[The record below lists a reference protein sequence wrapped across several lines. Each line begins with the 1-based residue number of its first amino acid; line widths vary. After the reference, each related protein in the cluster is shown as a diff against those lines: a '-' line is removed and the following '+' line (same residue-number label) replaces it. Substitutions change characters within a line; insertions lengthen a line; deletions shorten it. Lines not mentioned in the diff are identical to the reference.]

1 MSGIQQRECMRHP
14 AIDIQI
20 AAGFLAAVG
29 AALASGDMSVIVILM
44 NGSRH
49 LADINHRSA
58 VKERI
63 FNQPLIEP
71 RTAKRQAGH
80 LRIYVSS
87 KYKSIDGGVMAG
99 NTGRQKPK
107 VQRPSR
113 VEIQIFSEINLPA
126 MSDGQKLCN
135 LFVDSDNGVLKFLQK
150 NDVAVYVAQ
159 HGRFAYFFS
168 ALHEVIK
175 QGG

>member
-1 MSGIQQRECMRHP
+1 MSGIQQRKCMRHP

-20 AAGFLAAVG
+20 APRFLAAVG
-29 AALASGDMSVIVILM
+29 SALASGDMSVIVILM
-44 NGSRH
+44 DGASH
-49 LADINHRSA
+49 LSDVHHRSA

-63 FNQPLIEP
+63 FNQPLIKP
-71 RTAKRQAGH
+71 RAAKSQGRH

-87 KYKSIDGGVMAG
+87 KYKSIDGRVMAG
-99 NTGRQKPK
+99 DTGRQKPK

-113 VEIQIFSEINLPA
+113 VEIQIFSEITLPA

-150 NDVAVYVAQ
+150 NDVAVYVAE
-159 HGRFAYFFS
+159 H
-168 ALHEVIK
+168 
-175 QGG
+175 